1 MDRKRKE
8 QIIERL
14 RATYRDAQTE
24 LLFETPYQLLVA
36 TMMAAQS
43 TDRQVNKVTR
53 GLFADH
59 PDASQ
64 MVRLR
69 AEELEGLIS
78 SVGLY
83 RNKAKHILAMSE
95 LLLERHAGEVPPRL
109 EDLVALPGVGRKTA
123 NVVLSNA
130 FGIPAFAVDTHVFRT
145 ARRLGLS
152 TGKTPQAV
160 EQDLMR
166 VFNRSDWG
174 DAHHWLIHHGRRVC
188 LAKRPRC
195 VHCPLR
201 DLCDS
206 PDRTDR

>member
-1 MDRKRKE
+1 MDKDRTQ
-8 QIIERL
+8 QIIGRL
-14 RATYRDAQTE
+14 RDAYRDAQTE
-24 LLFETPYQLLVA
+24 LLFDTPYQLLVA

-59 PDASQ
+59 PDAEHMIRLSQ
-64 MVRLR
+64 K
-69 AEELEGLIS
+69 ELEGRIS

-95 LLLERHAGEVPPRL
+95 ILLARHAGDVPPRL

-152 TGKTPQAV
+152 TGNTPQAV

-166 VFNRSDWG
+166 VFERSDWG
-174 DAHHWLIHHGRRVC
+174 DAHHWLIHHGRQVC
-188 LAKRPRC
+188 LARRPRC
-195 VHCPLR
+195 TVCALR